1 MRPLLIVFIIFFCNL
16 VNANEIRS
24 IVKVNN
30 YSITNIDLIKEIA
43 FNEILKKRKLNNT
56 EKEIL
61 LTGLIEEKIKSIET
75 DRNNIKV
82 KKADINNRVTQIIQ
96 NYKIDEINQKK
107 IKEYIF
113 NKVEI
118 AMKWNKL
125 IAILYSKKLEINM
138 NEIEEKMKIKKI
150 DSKRRNNS
158 NRKNK
163 KNKYSFKYIFNEIK
177 ENI

>member
-107 IKEYIF
+107 
-113 NKVEI
+113 
-118 AMKWNKL
+118 
-125 IAILYSKKLEINM
+125 
-138 NEIEEKMKIKKI
+138 
-150 DSKRRNNS
+150 
-158 NRKNK
+158 
-163 KNKYSFKYIFNEIK
+163 
-177 ENI
+177 